1 MNKENKIVPELRFP
15 EFKNAKPWSETA
27 LKNLAERIVKKN
39 TGSLITKVFTNSA
52 IDGIVD
58 QREYFDKDI
67 ADKNNL
73 ENYYV
78 VEPGDYVYNPRISV
92 VAPVGPISK
101 NNLNI
106 TGAMSPLYTVF
117 RFNEKKNSFYEYYF
131 KSNHWY
137 ESIRK
142 VANTGARYDR
152 ISITDSIL
160 MEIPVL
166 YPELKEQQK
175 IAFCLYTLDK
185 LMDVQKEKLQVL
197 KEYKKGLMQNLFPQV
212 GQKTPKLRFDEFRNS
227 SDWKEIP
234 FNKAFQR
241 VTRKNVANNK
251 NILTISA
258 QKGLVNQEDFF
269 SKNIASRDVSNY
281 YLIKKDEFAYNK
293 SYSKDYPMG
302 AIKKLNKYELG
313 VVSTLYICFKC
324 QQGFSHEYFEHFFES
339 GVFNEEIER
348 IAQEGARNHGLL
360 NVSVTDFFETL
371 FVKVPPSKAEEQK
384 ISSCI
389 LTIDDLIV
397 AQSDKVEQLELHKKG
412 LMQGLF
418 PKNKVKNEQY

>member
-1 MNKENKIVPELRFP
+1 MIKENKIVPELRFP

-117 RFNEKKNSFYEYYF
+117 RFNEKENSFYEYYF

-152 ISITDSIL
+152 ISITDSI
-160 MEIPVL
+160 
-166 YPELKEQQK
+166 
-175 IAFCLYTLDK
+175 
-185 LMDVQKEKLQVL
+185 
-197 KEYKKGLMQNLFPQV
+197 
-212 GQKTPKLRFDEFRNS
+212 
-227 SDWKEIP
+227 
-234 FNKAFQR
+234 
-241 VTRKNVANNK
+241 
-251 NILTISA
+251 
-258 QKGLVNQEDFF
+258 
-269 SKNIASRDVSNY
+269 
-281 YLIKKDEFAYNK
+281 
-293 SYSKDYPMG
+293 
-302 AIKKLNKYELG
+302 
-313 VVSTLYICFKC
+313 
-324 QQGFSHEYFEHFFES
+324 
-339 GVFNEEIER
+339 
-348 IAQEGARNHGLL
+348 
-360 NVSVTDFFETL
+360 
-371 FVKVPPSKAEEQK
+371 
-384 ISSCI
+384 
-389 LTIDDLIV
+389 
-397 AQSDKVEQLELHKKG
+397 
-412 LMQGLF
+412 
-418 PKNKVKNEQY
+418 